1 MAKKKPPKGMR
12 TTRKLRGPAKRATRG
27 GLRVIADT
35 QENSRD
41 RVAAMQSLPRQ
52 VYNSA
57 EGLEA
62 MMNVLRNKTE
72 PIKVRLGALESLGAA
87 AFSSAA
93 FASSRGDYIA
103 TLREVA
109 TDPDLELRQRVLGIL
124 ARENDGFAQKR
135 LLDGL
140 KDPAKALLP
149 PEKALQ
155 LLSYDVHADAYP
167 VARDIANNPP
177 NALARREA
185 LRLLA
190 ADAKSAPMFEA
201 LVRDKN
207 ESEEIRKLA
216 AAALKALNPAKFQEQ
231 AREIVMDPSES
242 QEMYETFLTAL
253 THFGGSGI
261 EKDKSLLDRV
271 DSLSG
276 RGAGSLKDTAQ
287 QFIRKYRP

>member
-1 MAKKKPPKGMR
+1 MAKKKPPKGIR
-12 TTRKLRGPAKRATRG
+12 STRKLRGPAKRGTLGALAVVG
-27 GLRVIADT
+27 DP

-41 RVAAMQSLPRQ
+41 RIEALRSLPRQ
-52 VYNSA
+52 AYNSA

-62 MMNVLRNKTE
+62 MMNVLRDKTE
-72 PIKVRLGALESLGAA
+72 PMKVRLAALESLGAA

-109 TDPDLELRQRVLGIL
+109 TDSDMELRQRVLGIL
-124 ARENDGFAQKR
+124 AREKDGFAQKR

-167 VARDIANNPP
+167 VAREIVRNPP
-177 NALARREA
+177 NDLARREA

-190 ADAKSAPMFEA
+190 ADAKSAPMFES
-201 LVRDKN
+201 LVRDKT

-216 AAALKALNPAKFQEQ
+216 ATALKTLNPAKFQTE
-231 AREIVMDPSES
+231 AREIVMDKAES
-242 QEMYETFLTAL
+242 QEMQETFLTAL
-253 THFGGSGI
+253 THFGGPEI
-261 EKDKSLLDRV
+261 AKDRSLLERV
-271 DSLSG
+271 NSMSG
-276 RGAGSLKDTAQ
+276 SRGLTLQDAAH
-287 QFIRKYRP
+287 QFINKYGK